1 MAVEYIGEEHQ
12 WMNVVKVR
20 AGENKY
26 EYYYGDF
33 PITDAGEEDVYK
45 RQGPSG
51 ITVNCVAPGVIDTDM
66 MAAFTA
72 EDKAALAEE
81 TLSLIHI

>member
-1 MAVEYIGEEHQ
+1 MILFINKTYKAILLVDVLLGLCLVITLYYIGEEHL

-33 PITDAGEEDVYK
+33 PITDAGEEV
-45 RQGPSG
+45 
-51 ITVNCVAPGVIDTDM
+51 
-66 MAAFTA
+66 
-72 EDKAALAEE
+72 
-81 TLSLIHI
+81 